1 MSHRS
6 IVTAMVRTR
15 MLGVLRCGTP
25 QDVRS
30 LRFGGMTMGDPAFRG
45 SLLLIRVD
53 MSEQLDE

>member
-1 MSHRS
+1 
-6 IVTAMVRTR
+6 
-15 MLGVLRCGTP
+15 MLGVLGCGTP

-45 SLLLIRVD
+45 SLLLIRAD